1 MPGQEQFFGLVKR
14 NNHIKGRKLRNMT
27 TKEKLE
33 NKIESLMDYLTDKP
47 NEKITSD
54 DYLMM
59 SSELRDIRFREKQAI
74 DEARNEERM
83 AKLMVMG
90 FPSAFNGISTP
101 KEEN

>member
-1 MPGQEQFFGLVKR
+1 
-14 NNHIKGRKLRNMT
+14 MT

-83 AKLMVMG
+83 AKLMAMG
-90 FPSAFNGISTP
+90 FPYAFKGISTP